1 MSVVTKCVL
10 SDWVVSAVE
19 SKGRGA
25 VIEVV
30 KFEVSVRPV
39 IAVEEVRTER
49 VGGERREVA

>member
-1 MSVVTKCVL
+1 ML
-10 SDWVVSAVE
+10 SDWLVSAVE
-19 SKGRGA
+19 SKARGA